1 MKICNCH
8 KDLHAYLCDIPF
20 EWRDPIVKALC
31 LILSEQPSECQGVS
45 DCETLTFLYS
55 FSINGNILSIQ
66 FKDEDGQLTTSSIDI
81 TTALNDVLDDVDPKC
96 IMSVEAWQALSF
108 EEKLQAIIDAQC
120 DCCGTTTT
128 STTTTTTAQEYDYY
142 YANAY
147 SCLDGDCQLVAEEV
161 LIYLPTGTI
170 YSPSYFY
177 QGVDYPNLYY
187 QIVSPAPWNIDAVT
201 INTAVFSSDCGSFCP
216 DTTTT
221 TTTSSTTTTTT
232 GTTTTTS
239 TTTTTTAAPPCECN
253 TYEVENTTAAPLQFT
268 YIKCEDIERNVL
280 LGAFTSTIV
289 CACEENITVPDGVTV
304 TLLEAGCAE
313 ITTTTTTSTTTTTT
327 EEPTTTTTT
336 TSTTTTSSTTTTT
349 TEAPLVCYR
358 YQIQGTPSGSFQWQD
373 CDTETLFSTT
383 LSAGNSIIICAVE
396 NTVELTGGSGSITNL
411 GDCNETTTT
420 STTTTTTEEPT
431 TTSTTT
437 TTTEEPT
444 TTSTTTTTTDG
455 GEYVY
460 YFATQYTACVQSSSP
475 GQYILRV
482 PVALDSG
489 TWWCGDD
496 GFQYEFSSST
506 SGPTFDITATA
517 NASPSNCV
525 NLPC

>member
-1 MKICNCH
+1 MNICNCH
-8 KDLHAYLCDIPF
+8 IDIDKALCDIPA
-20 EWRDPIVKALC
+20 EWRKPIVNALC
-31 LILSEQPSECQGVS
+31 FTLSSFPELTCKMVKN
-45 DCETLTFLYS
+45 CETLTSLSPFTL
-55 FSINGNILSIQ
+55 NGNILSITY
-66 FKDEDGQLTTSSIDI
+66 KDEKGINNVRTVDIEAAINGIMDDIDTSCLPSDDD
-81 TTALNDVLDDVDPKC
+81 LFDV
-96 IMSVEAWQALSF
+96 IQG
-108 EEKLQAIIDAQC
+108 IIETQC
-120 DCCGTTTT
+120 DCCTTTTT
-128 STTTTTTAQEYDYY
+128 STTTTTTSQEYDYY
-142 YANAY
+142 YANVY

-161 LIYLPTGTI
+161 LIYVPTGTI

-239 TTTTTTAAPPCECN
+239 TTTTTTTAPPCECN

-383 LSAGNSIIICAVE
+383 LSAGNSMIICAVE

-460 YFATQYTACVQSSSP
+460 YFATQYTTCVQSSSP
-475 GQYILRV
+475 GEYILRV
-482 PVALDSG
+482 PIALDSG